1 MVKAAEHRSAASRV
15 SAPALSKPF
24 ATRDLRHAPAP
35 SRQLFGMIVSTQRL
49 RYGMVRP
56 SICTGRSR
64 APRGQRRDEVRPARR
79 ARVVVR
85 IQELT
90 ARFTRGC
97 REKLLTISGSG
108 TVVGASVVVCSL
120 CGAV

>member
-1 MVKAAEHRSAASRV
+1 
-15 SAPALSKPF
+15 
-24 ATRDLRHAPAP
+24 
-35 SRQLFGMIVSTQRL
+35 MIVSTQRL

-90 ARFTRGC
+90 ARFTKTEASERSGRGRSTLLLQVGNS
-97 REKLLTISGSG
+97 RERQSGAG
-108 TVVGASVVVCSL
+108 FPGGDEAAAAWVVGQAKHSHSP
-120 CGAV
+120 AR